1 MNILEGQ
8 KLIKYKEYAKA
19 LIYFLNLKKKN
30 IKNTSINFYLGLIYF
45 EFNKFNKSIFYYNKF
60 LKKEP
65 KSEAG
70 LLNLAIAKQA
80 IGELVSAKELYL
92 EIININQL
100 NVRAYYGLYLLD
112 VNFLNDDLFKRLYE
126 ISNDKKLNLYQKG
139 IINFLFSKKAKKDIK
154 NSKEI
159 EYLKNSHKNF
169 YNSNKDYNLSSQ
181 FYYNKVISKF
191 FNKLNIEVKE
201 KNNNEIDNEL
211 INPIFIIGLPRSG
224 STLIES
230 ILTSSEENIISFGEC
245 NVFNISIIDQIGPK
259 IYSDKFDSKKFEFT
273 INKEVLKKSILQ
285 KYSQYS
291 EIKLE
296 KFVDKSLENF
306 FNIEFIKNIYPNA
319 KFIHTFRN
327 PLDSAISIYQSMLPD
342 LSWTHNIEDI
352 LLYMDHYRKV
362 LEYFKSKYPEI
373 IMDINLEE
381 FTEKNE
387 DLAKKMFKFCGLTWS
402 ENIHNFYKRRDLYS
416 KTLSFN
422 QIRSKVLKYNDK
434 KYKPYFNIL
443 SDYKDKYQWLNLRK

>member
-8 KLIKYKEYAKA
+8 KLIKNKEYAKA
-19 LIYFLNLKKKN
+19 LTYFLNFKKKN

-45 EFNKFNKSIFYYNKF
+45 EFNKFTKSIFYYNKF

-80 IGELVSAKELYL
+80 IGELISAKELYL

-112 VNFLNDDLFKRLYE
+112 ANFLNDDLFKILYE
-126 ISNDKKLNLYQKG
+126 ISKDNKLNLYQKG
-139 IINFLFSKKAKKDIK
+139 IIDFLFSKKAKKDIE
-154 NSKEI
+154 NLKEI
-159 EYLKNSHKNF
+159 EHLKKSHKNF
-169 YNSNKDYNLSSQ
+169 YNSNKAYNLSAQ

-191 FNKLNIEVKE
+191 FDKLNIEVKE
-201 KNNNEIDNEL
+201 KNNNEIDHEL
-211 INPIFIIGLPRSG
+211 VNPIFIIGLPRSG

-259 IYSDKFDSKKFEFT
+259 IYSDKFDNKKFEFT
-273 INKEVLKKSILQ
+273 INKEVLNKSIKE

-352 LLYMDHYRKV
+352 LLYMDHYHKV

-381 FTEKNE
+381 FTEKSE
-387 DLAKKMFKFCGLTWS
+387 ELAKKMYKFCGLTWN

-434 KYKPYFNIL
+434 KYQSYFNIL
-443 SDYKDKYQWLNLRK
+443 NDYKDKYQWLDLSK

>member
-8 KLIKYKEYAKA
+8 KLIKNKEYAKA
-19 LIYFLNLKKKN
+19 LTYFLNLKKKN

-45 EFNKFNKSIFYYNKF
+45 EFNKFTKSIFYYNKF

-92 EIININQL
+92 KIININQL

-112 VNFLNDDLFKRLYE
+112 PNFLNDDLFKRLYE
-126 ISNDKKLNLYQKG
+126 ISKDNKLNLYQKG
-139 IINFLFSKKAKKDIK
+139 IIDFLFSKKAKKDIE
-154 NSKEI
+154 NLKEI
-159 EYLKNSHKNF
+159 EYLKKSHKNF
-169 YNSNKDYNLSSQ
+169 YNSNKAYNLSAQ

-191 FNKLNIEVKE
+191 FDKLNIEVKK
-201 KNNNEIDNEL
+201 KNNKEIDHEL
-211 INPIFIIGLPRSG
+211 VNPIFIIGLPRSG

-259 IYSDKFDSKKFEFT
+259 IYSDKFDNKKFEFT
-273 INKEVLKKSILQ
+273 INKEVLNKSIKE

-352 LLYMDHYRKV
+352 LLYMDHYHKV
-362 LEYFKSKYPEI
+362 L
-373 IMDINLEE
+373 
-381 FTEKNE
+381 
-387 DLAKKMFKFCGLTWS
+387 
-402 ENIHNFYKRRDLYS
+402 
-416 KTLSFN
+416 
-422 QIRSKVLKYNDK
+422 
-434 KYKPYFNIL
+434 NIL
-443 SDYKDKYQWLNLRK
+443 NQSIQK